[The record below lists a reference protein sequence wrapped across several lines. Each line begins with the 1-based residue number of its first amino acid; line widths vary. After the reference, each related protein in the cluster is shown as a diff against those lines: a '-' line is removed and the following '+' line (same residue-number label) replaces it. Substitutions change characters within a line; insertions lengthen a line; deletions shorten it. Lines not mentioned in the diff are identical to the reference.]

1 MRLWARMESA
11 TPVGHVKGSMFPA
24 NFSHV
29 ASGYS
34 AGYYAYMWSLVV
46 AEDLRTA
53 FAADRLDP
61 AVGRRYR
68 DTVLANG
75 GQVLPE
81 DLVQRFLGRAGNRDA
96 FYKSLNQQ

>member
-1 MRLWARMESA
+1 M
-11 TPVGHVKGSMFPA
+11 
-24 NFSHV
+24 
-29 ASGYS
+29 
-34 AGYYAYMWSLVV
+34 
-46 AEDLRTA
+46 
-53 FAADRLDP
+53 
-61 AVGRRYR
+61 GRRYR